1 MNRFTLLFKLFLLLF
16 TSLLF
21 AKNDSLDLREI
32 HVQLNWKHQFEHAGF
47 YAAINEGYYEKIGLK
62 IILHEKNSDSN
73 IYGDVLALKMDF
85 AIGYSSIVL
94 EYLEGKPLVALASF
108 FQHSPLIFLSKTS
121 SNIRNVSDMREKN
134 VMVNIDTRSAA
145 SLLIMIKKEGLSLSS
160 MNIQEHSYDVMD
172 LINNKTDVIAAYISN
187 QPYILK
193 EKNIAYN
200 IIDPANF
207 GYDFYEN
214 ILFTSKD
221 LIEKNPK
228 LVKNFLKATLKGWK
242 FALENEDEIIKLI
255 LNKYSK
261 EKSYEALLYEA
272 EIIKNSLMPANIAI
286 GNIDK
291 NRMKRIVDVYDE
303 IGILNVN
310 SKNIDALIYNQNKH
324 IVLSLTQRAWIKK
337 HPKIY
342 FTGDP
347 NWLPYEAFVDN
358 KYIGIVNEHLKLIQ
372 EYTGLEII
380 IKESKTWNEAL
391 VMLRNKRVDI
401 LSETNASILKKEML
415 FTQSYL
421 SSPIVMV
428 MNKKASYKN
437 SLKDIKEKKIAVV
450 KDYGYITAIKEEY
463 PHLNYYEVNSLQ
475 EGLLAVENDH
485 ADVFLGALPQSSYWI
500 NKLGLQNTR
509 IVGKTKFKAS
519 LSFAVRKDYAI
530 LVDIINKALLQIDE
544 SKQQEILEQWTKAK
558 FKENSDYSIFIY
570 ALVISFLVIV
580 FLIIRQILLK
590 KYSKELEY
598 ISQTDS
604 LTKIYNRVKLNSIM
618 AEQLNIFNRH
628 KHSFGIILLDIDYF
642 KRVNDSF
649 GHDIGDSVLV
659 EFSALLKNN
668 IREVDSVGRWGGE
681 EFIIV
686 CPFSNKEGIS
696 LCAQKLKK
704 IIEEHDFFKVGKK
717 TASIGISLCEK
728 DSTIKSLIKCADIAL
743 YDAKAS
749 GRNTIAFFK

>member
-380 IKESKTWNEAL
+380 IKEYT
-391 VMLRNKRVDI
+391 
-401 LSETNASILKKEML
+401 
-415 FTQSYL
+415 
-421 SSPIVMV
+421 
-428 MNKKASYKN
+428 
-437 SLKDIKEKKIAVV
+437 
-450 KDYGYITAIKEEY
+450 
-463 PHLNYYEVNSLQ
+463 LN
-475 EGLLAVENDH
+475 
-485 ADVFLGALPQSSYWI
+485 
-500 NKLGLQNTR
+500 
-509 IVGKTKFKAS
+509 
-519 LSFAVRKDYAI
+519 
-530 LVDIINKALLQIDE
+530 
-544 SKQQEILEQWTKAK
+544 
-558 FKENSDYSIFIY
+558 
-570 ALVISFLVIV
+570 
-580 FLIIRQILLK
+580 
-590 KYSKELEY
+590 
-598 ISQTDS
+598 
-604 LTKIYNRVKLNSIM
+604 
-618 AEQLNIFNRH
+618 
-628 KHSFGIILLDIDYF
+628 
-642 KRVNDSF
+642 
-649 GHDIGDSVLV
+649 
-659 EFSALLKNN
+659 
-668 IREVDSVGRWGGE
+668 
-681 EFIIV
+681 
-686 CPFSNKEGIS
+686 
-696 LCAQKLKK
+696 
-704 IIEEHDFFKVGKK
+704 
-717 TASIGISLCEK
+717 
-728 DSTIKSLIKCADIAL
+728 
-743 YDAKAS
+743 
-749 GRNTIAFFK
+749 

>member
-1 MNRFTLLFKLFLLLF
+1 MFPRLLLLLF
-16 TSLLF
+16 TTLLF
-21 AKNDSLDLREI
+21 AKNDSFELREI

-47 YAAINEGYYEKIGLK
+47 YAAINEGYYEKLGLK
-62 IILHEKNSDSN
+62 IILHEKKDDSN
-73 IYGDVLALKMDF
+73 IYNDVLDLKMDF

-94 EYLEGKPLVALASF
+94 EYLEGKPLVALASL
-108 FQHSPLIFLSKTS
+108 FQHSPLIFLSKKS

-134 VMVNIDTRSAA
+134 VMVDIASRSAA
-145 SLLIMIKKEGLSLSS
+145 SLLIMVKKEGLSYSD
-160 MNIQEHSYDVMD
+160 MNIQAHSYNVND
-172 LINNKTDVIAAYISN
+172 LINNKTDVMAAYISN
-187 QPYILK
+187 QPYIL
-193 EKNIAYN
+193 EENNIAYN
-200 IIDPANF
+200 IIDPVNF

-221 LIEKNPK
+221 LINKDPK
-228 LVKNFLKATLKGWK
+228 MVKDFLKASLDGWK

-261 EKSYEALLYEA
+261 EKSYEALAYEA
-272 EIIKNSLMPANIAI
+272 RIIKKSLMPENISI

-291 NRMKRIVDVYDE
+291 NRMKRIVDIYDE
-303 IGILNVN
+303 IGILNAN

-324 IVLSLTQRAWIKK
+324 IVLSLKQRDWIKK

-380 IKESKTWNEAL
+380 IKESKTWSEAL
-391 VMLRNKRVDI
+391 AMIRNKSVDI
-401 LSETNASILKKEML
+401 LSETNASLLKKEML

-421 SSPIVMV
+421 SAPIVMV

-437 SLKDIKEKKIAVV
+437 SLKDIKEKRIAVV
-450 KDYGYITAIKEEY
+450 KDYGYIMVIKEEY

-475 EGLLAVENDH
+475 EGLLAVENDN

-509 IVGKTKFKAS
+509 IIGKTKFKAS
-519 LSFAVRKDYAI
+519 LSFAVRKDYSI

-544 SKQQEILEQWTKAK
+544 SKQQKILNQWTNAK
-558 FKENSDYSIFIY
+558 FKEVSDYSIFIY
-570 ALVISFLVIV
+570 ALIISLLVII
-580 FLIIRQILLK
+580 FLIIRQIVLK
-590 KYSKELEY
+590 QYSKELEY

-604 LTKIYNRVKLNSIM
+604 LTKIYNRVKLNTIIE
-618 AEQLNIFNRH
+618 EQLNVFKRH
-628 KHSFGIILLDIDYF
+628 KQSFGIILLDIDYF
-642 KRVNDSF
+642 KKVNDSF

-659 EFSALLKNN
+659 EFSALIKNN
-668 IREVDSVGRWGGE
+668 IREIDSVGRWGGE
-681 EFIIV
+681 EFIVV
-686 CPFSNKEGIS
+686 CPFSNKEGLL

-704 IIEEHDFFKVGKK
+704 IIEEHNFFKVGKK
-717 TASIGISLCEK
+717 TASFGISLC
-728 DSTIKSLIKCADIAL
+728 
-743 YDAKAS
+743 
-749 GRNTIAFFK
+749 